1 SPSLKPGAASRR
13 AGCRVG
19 RDDRYAA
26 RQQFVNVCMLPR
38 SWCSEPLHGRHRA
51 RGRATARSARWNRA
65 GARVSSRGYVRC
77 THRRFILTPERT
89 LSDGCRR
96 MSGVAIR
103 LSGVTKT
110 YGSGSQATRALD
122 GLDLDVG
129 SGEFISVMGPS
140 GSGKT
145 TLLNL
150 MAGLDV
156 PEHGEV

>member
-1 SPSLKPGAASRR
+1 MVQRPAAWSASSTWSSVCALRTMEPRRCTGVESRL
-13 AGCRVG
+13 C
-19 RDDRYAA
+19 
-26 RQQFVNVCMLPR
+26 
-38 SWCSEPLHGRHRA
+38 PLHTPSIHLD
-51 RGRATARSARWNRA
+51 S
-65 GARVSSRGYVRC
+65 GAH
-77 THRRFILTPERT
+77 TERRKP
-89 LSDGCRR
+89 S

-110 YGSGSQATRALD
+110 YGSGSRAMRALD

-156 PEHGEV
+156 PEHGEGIVEGIRVAGLPGHQPPDPPPRRGR

>member
-1 SPSLKPGAASRR
+1 MSLMNS
-13 AGCRVG
+13 
-19 RDDRYAA
+19 
-26 RQQFVNVCMLPR
+26 
-38 SWCSEPLHGRHRA
+38 
-51 RGRATARSARWNRA
+51 
-65 GARVSSRGYVRC
+65 
-77 THRRFILTPERT
+77 
-89 LSDGCRR
+89 
-96 MSGVAIR
+96 VAIR

-156 PEHGEV
+156 PEHGEVIVEGIRVAGLADHELADLRLRRLRFGFPSVHLIPAPTVPGNPARPPHIPRSPPAPLP